1 MNQIV
6 ISIPNKINLIPVVMK
21 SVSTYSKIIG
31 FPDKDCTHLELVIEE
46 LLTNVI
52 KYDYMPEQT
61 EIMEIVLNTTTLGVG
76 VLIKSNG
83 VPLDIE
89 KIKSFENVGTEQIVA
104 QNIHGLGTLLINKLA
119 DTIKYTNKGKE
130 GLEIEIEKYLPY
142 ELLPATDIEVLN
154 EAGKIEN
161 NANFEFYIRRIHPSE
176 VHDISRLAY
185 YAYKQSYIY
194 ENIYYPERV
203 RQLNE
208 TNEFMSYVAVN
219 KANDEI
225 IGHCANVPE
234 SFSDLCELAGA
245 FVNPAYRG
253 AGCLKDLSKY
263 QIQEM
268 QEMDFSGVCAYAFT
282 THPYSQK
289 AGFGLGL
296 RESALFIS
304 RVTVVDFNKIS
315 SSNKYR
321 ESWILMFYYFKNNDP
336 KVVFVPRKHKNIIEK
351 IYANLGIANRI
362 LNTVF
367 NGKAV
372 SKNEAAIIE
381 TKVDLYFCAHIYIKE
396 YGNDSIVNIRHS
408 LKAFCSNRI
417 ETIYLYMPLDCPE
430 TSELCGD
437 FEGMGFFFCGIKPG
451 KGYQEWLVLQYL
463 NNQIYPY
470 EKLQFASEFGK
481 ELMLYIQSEDPNLK
495 M

>member
-6 ISIPNKINLIPVVMK
+6 ISIPNQINLIPVVIQ

-31 FPDKDCTHLELVIEE
+31 FSDKDCTHLELVIEE

-52 KYDYMPEQT
+52 KYDFMPGQT

-89 KIKSFENVGTEQIVA
+89 KIKSYENVNTEQILS
-104 QNIHGLGTLLINKLA
+104 QNIHGLGTLLINKLV

-142 ELLPATDIEVLN
+142 KLLPANDIEVLN

-161 NANFEFYIRRIHPSE
+161 VANFEFYIRRIHPSE

-185 YAYKQSYIY
+185 YAYKQTYIY

-219 KANDEI
+219 KANEEI

-253 AGCLKDLSKY
+253 AGCLKDLSNY

-268 QEMDFSGVCAYAFT
+268 RKMNFSGVCAYAFT

-304 RVTVVDFNKIS
+304 RVTVVDFNKIM

-321 ESWILMFYYFKNNDP
+321 ESWILMFYFFKNDDP
-336 KVVFVPRKHKNIIEK
+336 KKVFVPQKHKNIIEK
-351 IYANLGIANRI
+351 IYANLAITNRT
-362 LNTVF
+362 LNTVI
-367 NGKAV
+367 
-372 SKNEAAIIE
+372 NEKSIFKVGAGIIE
-381 TKVDLYFCAHIYIKE
+381 TKVDSYLCAHIFIKE
-396 YGNDSIVNIRHS
+396 YGKDIIVNIRHS
-408 LKAFCSNRI
+408 LKAFCLNRI
-417 ETIYLYMPLDCPE
+417 ETIYLYMPMDCPE
-430 TSELCGD
+430 TSELCAD
-437 FEGMGFFFCGIKPG
+437 FESMEFFFCGIKPG
-451 KGYQEWLVLQYL
+451 KGYKEWLVLQYL

-470 EKLQFASEFGK
+470 ENLKFASEFGK

-495 M
+495 T